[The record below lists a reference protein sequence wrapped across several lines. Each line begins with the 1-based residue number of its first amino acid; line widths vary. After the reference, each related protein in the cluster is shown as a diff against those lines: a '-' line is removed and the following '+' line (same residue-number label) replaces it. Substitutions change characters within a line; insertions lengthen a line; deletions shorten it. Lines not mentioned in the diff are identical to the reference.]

1 MEILAFGNP
10 HLKYREPIVQASKE
24 LACLITTTLQAHEF
38 PRVLGG
44 DHNIAL
50 GSISGVAQL
59 HQPLVVIWVDAHA
72 DFNTEQT
79 TPSGNVHCMIIA
91 DLAGLGHR
99 HLTHIRDLCPKLK

>member
-38 PRVLGG
+38 PLVLGG
-44 DHNIAL
+44 DHSNAL
-50 GSISGVAQL
+50 GSISGVAPL
-59 HQPLVVIWVDAHA
+59 HQPLGVIWVDAHA

-79 TPSGNVHCMIIA
+79 TPSDNLHGMILPA
-91 DLAGLGHR
+91 LAALLHS
-99 HLTHIRDLCPKLK
+99 HLTHLRPSSPNL